1 LVGCRSRLRRRR
13 DRAGREL
20 AAERGVE
27 VEWLVADLGE
37 WEPPLA
43 AFDLVVVLYLQL
55 PAEELGP
62 ILERAA
68 AAVAPGGT
76 LLVVGHHSDNL
87 EHGSGGPKDPR
98 VLFTPE
104 DVAASLD
111 GLEVEK
117 AEAVLRPV
125 EGERDAIDAL
135 VRARR
140 AVNVVELRRYTLKPG
155 ARETLVELF
164 DREFV
169 ESQEAL
175 GMRIL
180 GTFRDLD
187 DPDQFVWLRGFDDM
201 ASRAPALTA
210 YYTGP
215 VWKMHKRGCERDDGG
230 RRQRAVAPA
239 RRAAAR
245 ARSGAAS
252 TGRCARARRDAL
264 GDDLAEAVPGDA
276 LARFVHRARE
286 ERLPGAAGA
295 RGRGRGGCRC
305 GRASHRLP
313 KRRSGYADSRGR
325 YSPVSDTSVS
335 DTQNGATVSSSRR
348 ARWRLAG
355 GPKRSTSCSSSRAR
369 RAPRRSRGSG

>member
-1 LVGCRSRLRRRR
+1 M
-13 DRAGREL
+13 
-20 AAERGVE
+20 
-27 VEWLVADLGE
+27 
-37 WEPPLA
+37 
-43 AFDLVVVLYLQL
+43 VVLYLQL

-62 ILERAA
+62 ILGRAA

-117 AEAVLRPV
+117 AEAVLRA
-125 EGERDAIDAL
+125 GRRRAGRDR
-135 VRARR
+135 RARAGR
-140 AVNVVELRRYTLKPG
+140 GGRMNVVELRRYTLKPG

-201 ASRAPALTA
+201 ASRAPALA
-210 YYTGP
+210 AFYSGP
-215 VWKMHKRGCERDDGG
+215 VWKAQQRGCERDDGG
-230 RRQRAVAPA
+230 RRQRAAAPA
-239 RRAAAR
+239 RGRRAG
-245 ARSGAAS
+245 RS
-252 TGRCARARRDAL
+252 RHDPARRPPVGAPERDGAAL
-264 GDDLAEAVPGDA
+264 GDDL
-276 LARFVHRARE
+276 RR
-286 ERLPGAAGA
+286 AGA
-295 RGRGRGGCRC
+295 RRRARPVRHRAAQNDFPALPVREDVDVPSRC
-305 GRASHRLP
+305 GRASRRRRDETLRLRP
-313 KRRSGYADSRGR
+313 TPRSLL
-325 YSPVSDTSVS
+325 
-335 DTQNGATVSSSRR
+335 
-348 ARWRLAG
+348 RLA
-355 GPKRSTSCSSSRAR
+355 A
-369 RAPRRSRGSG
+369 APQV